1 MWNERTE
8 MGKVVLVPM
17 VQSVER
23 AFAILKALSV
33 APAGVSELADLV
45 SLPKST
51 VARLLSTLEAMG
63 AVDRVDEGTD
73 YQIGQGLVE
82 LTGARDASATMVV
95 AVRPYLAHLAE
106 ALGEAVGFGVPEGY
120 TIHFLVQVE
129 SPQPVQVR
137 DYSGLAVPMHIG
149 PSGYCVMAQWPL
161 EEVQRYLSRP
171 LEAYTA
177 KTVVDP
183 ERILARLDETRE
195 LGYAWVDEEFAEGL
209 SSVAAPVFDA
219 GGFVIG
225 AINVHGPT
233 YRFPGVLGLEKVG
246 QMVKEAA
253 ERFSLRNAGG

>member
-1 MWNERTE
+1 
-8 MGKVVLVPM
+8 M

-23 AFAILKALSV
+23 AFVILKALSV

-51 VARLLSTLEAMG
+51 VARLLSTLESLG
-63 AVDRVDEGTD
+63 AVDRVEDSTD

-82 LTGARDASATMVV
+82 LTGSRDASATMVV

-106 ALGEAVGFGVPEGY
+106 ALGEAVGFSVPEGY
-120 TIHFLVQVE
+120 TMHFLVQVE

-149 PSGYCVMAQWPL
+149 PSGFCVMAQWPL

-177 KTVVDP
+177 RTLVDP
-183 ERILARLDETRE
+183 EKVLARLEQVRQ
-195 LGYAWVDEEFAEGL
+195 LGYMWVDEEFAEGL
-209 SSVAAPVFDA
+209 SSVAAPVFDRD
-219 GGFVIG
+219 GHVIG

-233 YRFPGVLGLEKVG
+233 YRFPANYGLEKVG
-246 QMVKEAA
+246 QLVKEAA
-253 ERFSLRNAGG
+253 ERFSLRNAAG

>member
-1 MWNERTE
+1 M
-8 MGKVVLVPM
+8 PS

-33 APAGVSELADLV
+33 APAGVSELADMV

-51 VARLLSTLEAMG
+51 VARLLSTLEAIG
-63 AVDRVDEGTD
+63 AVDRVEEGTD

-95 AVRPYLAHLAE
+95 AVRPYLAHLAD
-106 ALGEAVGFGVPEGY
+106 ALGEAVGFSVPEGY
-120 TIHFLVQVE
+120 NMHFLVQVE

-137 DYSGLAVPMHIG
+137 DYSGLAFPMHIG
-149 PSGYCVMAQWPL
+149 PAGMCVMAQWPL

-183 ERILARLDETRE
+183 ERILARLEQTRE

-209 SSVAAPVFDA
+209 TSVASPVFD
-219 GGFVIG
+219 GSGHVIG
-225 AINVHGPT
+225 AINAHGPT
-233 YRFPGVLGLEKVG
+233 YRFPSAIGLEKVG
-246 QMVKEAA
+246 QMVRETA
-253 ERFSLRNAGG
+253 ERITVRNG